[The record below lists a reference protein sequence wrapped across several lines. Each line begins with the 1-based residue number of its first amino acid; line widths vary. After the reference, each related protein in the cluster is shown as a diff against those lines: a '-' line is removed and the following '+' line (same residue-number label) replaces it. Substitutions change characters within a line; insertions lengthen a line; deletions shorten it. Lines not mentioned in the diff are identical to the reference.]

1 MQSFTRPVRSAL
13 ALALALTAT
22 PAMAQGE
29 YSSTVFF
36 GDSLTDSGFYRP
48 FLIQQAGPSAAA
60 VGRFSTNPGLV
71 WAEFLA
77 EYYGT
82 SAAPAWQL
90 SGTGAVVGADGS
102 NYAAGGAR
110 ITLGPGFPPALPTSL
125 APSLSTQ
132 INAYLSA
139 NGGRADPNALFT
151 VWGGAND
158 LFFHLNGLTTQ
169 AQFLQAAGQQVGLV
183 GTLIAAGA
191 RYIMV
196 PTMPDVGTTPFGLS
210 QGPAGS
216 AGISA
221 LATGYNQTLFGGL
234 QAASLRVI
242 PLDTFSFLREITADP
257 ATYGFVNVTTP
268 ACGATSSL
276 ICSPAN
282 YVAPGAAENYAF
294 ADGVH
299 PTTGAHRMLGQYA
312 VSVLE
317 GPRQIAMLPQSA
329 AMVGRSRADR
339 VASHV
344 AGKPESDGMRW
355 WGGLRGDSQYQ
366 DDLYDGLTPAGTF
379 GVDWSRGELVFG
391 GFAGYGSGKQ
401 DFDNDS
407 GNFKQADGT
416 LGGFAG
422 WYGERAW
429 VNGQLSY
436 TWLGYDVDREVHLGP
451 ATRKH
456 SGSPDGSN
464 LSAGI
469 SAGFEFGEGALRHGP
484 VVSVLSQQVKVDGYA
499 ENNPSSTA
507 LAYSDQ
513 DFDSLIG
520 SAGWQASYAINDHLR
535 PYARLTYDREF
546 EKAPAEAFAQ
556 LQSMSGV
563 APYAVPGLVLDR
575 SYGTLLVGARA
586 QVFGLDADVGLSA
599 TVQQEAGSN
608 VSAFVTFSGSF

>member
-1 MQSFTRPVRSAL
+1 MQSFIRPVRSAL
-13 ALALALTAT
+13 ALALALAAT
-22 PAMAQGE
+22 PAMAQE
-29 YSSTVFF
+29 YSETVFF

-82 SAAPAWQL
+82 GAAPAWQL
-90 SGTGAVVGADGS
+90 SGTGAIVDTDGT

-110 ITLGPGFPPALPTSL
+110 IDLAPGYPPALPTSL

-132 INAYLSA
+132 INAYLTA
-139 NGGRADPNALFT
+139 NGGHADANALFT

-169 AQFLQAAGQQVGLV
+169 AQFLQAAGEQVGLV
-183 GTLIAAGA
+183 GTLTAAGA

-210 QGPAGS
+210 QGAAGS

-221 LATGYNQTLFGGL
+221 LAGGYNQVLFGGL
-234 QAASLRVI
+234 QAAGLRVI
-242 PLDTFSFLREITADP
+242 PLDTFNFLREITAQP
-257 ATYGFVNVTTP
+257 ATYGLVNVTTP

-282 YVAPGAAENYAF
+282 YLAPGAAETYAF

-299 PTTGAHRMLGQYA
+299 PTTTAHRMLGQYA

-317 GPRQIAMLPQSA
+317 APRQIAMLPQSA
-329 AMVGRSRADR
+329 TVTGRSRADR
-339 VASHV
+339 IAYHV
-344 AGKPESDGMRW
+344 AGKPENDGMAW
-355 WGGLRGDSQYQ
+355 WGGLRGDSQYY
-366 DDLYDGLTPAGTF
+366 DDLHDGLTPAGTF
-379 GVDWSRGELVFG
+379 GIDWSRGDLRFG
-391 GFAGYGSGKQ
+391 AFAGYGSGRQ
-401 DFDNDS
+401 DLGNDGGS
-407 GNFKQADGT
+407 FKQTEGT

-422 WYGERAW
+422 WYGEHAW
-429 VNGQLSY
+429 VNGQVSY

-451 ATRKH
+451 ATRRH

-469 SAGFEFGEGALRHGP
+469 SAGFEFGEGALRQGP
-484 VVSVLSQQVKVDGYA
+484 VVSLLSQRIKVDGYA
-499 ENNPSSTA
+499 ESNPSSTA
-507 LAYSDQ
+507 LAYPDH

-535 PYARLTYDREF
+535 PYARLTYDREL
-546 EKAPAEAFAQ
+546 EKAPGEAFAQ
-556 LQSMSGV
+556 LQSLPGV
-563 APYAVPGLVLDR
+563 MPYAVPGLELDR
-575 SYGTLLVGARA
+575 DYGTMMVGTRAR
-586 QVFGLDADVGLSA
+586 VFGLDADIGLST
-599 TVQQEAGSN
+599 TVEQKGGSN
-608 VSAFVTFSGSF
+608 ISAFASFSGTF